1 MIFCFLDSISSENED
16 TFIDN
21 GCFGLLG
28 YHMSRADALV
38 NGIYHMLMDVYSF
51 ILKQL
56 LLTEIKM
63 ENLCQMVPDQ
73 KMSNFKFVRKLY
85 VKKIQVEF

>member
-1 MIFCFLDSISSENED
+1 MKLSDVVVILHIEVKRKN
-16 TFIDN
+16 
-21 GCFGLLG
+21 
-28 YHMSRADALV
+28 MKW
-38 NGIYHMLMDVYSF
+38 IYHVLMAVYNF